1 MKITR
6 LLSVFVMLALL
17 TFAFIACDNIP
28 VTPSDNN
35 PEENNNQE
43 PEKDPN
49 ENENN
54 QNEDPNGNEDPNNQD
69 PNGNEDPNNQD
80 PNGNEDPNE
89 EDKPYIKFKVRE
101 AKVYQD
107 FDYELE
113 FETNYDGEL
122 EWTVGNEDYVWLDD
136 TTVTGLELGETTVTV
151 SFVLDGETY
160 SDVIKIKVVEME
172 YKITIN
178 DVIYEVARGTLY
190 EDFLKEVFGDKGYP
204 EKEGYEFIGW
214 YYDSNFK
221 KECHDYSKINSNV
234 SLYPRY
240 KKYLYGMKVDK
251 VYGYHASSAING
263 NVILIAPSYDGSFSS
278 LNLSDYNLIA
288 VRYDPSLE
296 DYLVVKTNEKV
307 LYYDGFLLGIK
318 KNTAEETEFLEK
330 LSVGTKVWLDSY
342 SCIKASKILLEHEI
356 DQSVTPVSMAAIDST
371 FVSAYDVTNKVNLGS
386 KNGDMRAYPAST
398 TKIITAMAALKYCPV
413 NTTYTIG
420 NELDLMNQG
429 SSPSTAGLVKGQTWT
444 LSELLYATLLPSG
457 NDAAYSVGAL
467 TIQYLYP
474 NNTWTIR
481 ERLDKFAELMN
492 EVAREAGATNSHF
505 MVPDG
510 NSYYVGGGSTWDDR
524 LTYHYVTANDMVKI
538 VRYALSFGELAEV
551 VSTVSKSLSIGGKSY
566 SWTNTNHLLNPA
578 HSYYYAGTVGV
589 KTGTTTPAGQCLI
602 TAVFKEERLVIV
614 AIMKAGSS
622 GRDAASH
629 AVYNLI
635 FK

>member
-1 MKITR
+1 MKLTKIFSLCLM
-6 LLSVFVMLALL
+6 LLLL
-17 TFAFIACDNIP
+17 TFLFLSCDKVP
-28 VTPSDNN
+28 VTPSDRESTE
-35 PEENNNQE
+35 EENGNEEPNPNQ
-43 PEKDPN
+43 DPN

-54 QNEDPNGNEDPNNQD
+54 NQNQNEEPNGNEEPNPNQD
-69 PNGNEDPNNQD
+69 PNGQED
-80 PNGNEDPNE
+80 
-89 EDKPYIKFKVRE
+89 DKPYIRFKVHE
-101 AKVYQD
+101 AKVFQD

-113 FETNYDGEL
+113 FETNYEGEL
-122 EWTVGNEDYVWLDD
+122 EWTIGNEDYLWLDD

-160 SDVIKIKVVEME
+160 SDVMNIKVVEME

-178 DVIYEVARGTLY
+178 DVIYEVAKGTSY
-190 EDFLKEVFGDKGYP
+190 EDFLKDAFGEKGYP

-221 KECHDYSKINSNV
+221 KECHDYSKVNSNV
-234 SLYPRY
+234 SLYPKY
-240 KKYLYGMKVDK
+240 KKYLYGMKIDK
-251 VYGYHASSAING
+251 VFGYHSSSAVSG
-263 NVILIAPSYDGSFSS
+263 NVILIAPSYDGSFRG
-278 LNLSDYNLIA
+278 LDLSNYNLIA

-296 DYLVVKTNEKV
+296 DYFVVKTNEKV

-318 KNTAEETEFLEK
+318 KNTSEETEFLEK
-330 LSVGTKVWLDSY
+330 LSVGTKIWLDSY

-356 DQSVTPVSMAAIDST
+356 DPSVTPVSMAAIDST
-371 FVSAYDVTNKVNLGS
+371 FVSAYDVTNKVDLGN

-398 TKIITAMAALKYCPV
+398 TKIITAMAALKYCPID
-413 NTTYTIG
+413 TTYTIG
-420 NELDLMNQG
+420 AELDLMNQG

-492 EVAREAGATNSHF
+492 EVAREAGATKSHF

-510 NSYYVGGGSTWDDR
+510 NSYYVGGSTWDDR

-538 VRYALSFGELAEV
+538 VRYALTFGELAEV
-551 VSTVSKSLSIGGKSY
+551 VSTVSKSLTISGKTY
-566 SWTNTNHLLNPA
+566 SWTNTNHLLNPT

-602 TAVFKEERLVIV
+602 TAVFKEDRLVIV

-635 FK
+635 FR